1 MRNLFE
7 TSVQYL
13 KGVGPKRK
21 KTLERLGIDTLED
34 LLYLF
39 PRRYED
45 RRQMTPLSNLK
56 LGEYQTIAGKIL
68 RVDGRRS
75 WYTKKH
81 VFEAEIGDESSR
93 VFCVWFNRPYMDKY
107 LNVGQE
113 IILYGKVDLYKDRFQ
128 IVCPDYEII
137 SDDEEDRSLSVGRI
151 VPIYPLTRG
160 VSQRYLRKAVKRCL
174 EAHASAIKDIIP
186 YDIRKKYGLDN
197 LVKSLWSIHFPESN
211 EAQAV
216 AYKRVSFEEFFLF
229 QISVFLRRMSIVTK
243 QGVAHKI
250 ENDFY
255 VKFLSLF
262 PFELTNSQRKVIDDI
277 ARDLK
282 ANVPMHRLL
291 QGDVGSGKTLVAF
304 FGCFAA
310 VANGY
315 QAAIMAPTEILARQH
330 FENIKKIIKG
340 SFLSDM
346 TVQLLTNEVDKKKR
360 GKIIAETTQGKV
372 NILIGTHAL
381 IQEEVDFK
389 NLSFVVIDEQHKF
402 GVRQR
407 SLLSAKGKNP
417 DVLVMTATPIP
428 RTLCLTLYGDLDVS
442 TITEI
447 PPGHGKIRT
456 ALFSHE
462 NATQAYA
469 QVREAVGRGEQ
480 AYIIYPIIDESETL
494 DLKSAEEMFKEFQKG
509 EFKHLKLG
517 LLHGQ
522 IKKQEAQVLMQ
533 KFIDKEIDVLVAT
546 TILEVGVD
554 VPNATTMI
562 IEHADRFGLS
572 TLHQLRG
579 RIGRGRA
586 NSKCLLV
593 ADPTTEDGQE
603 RVKAILSTTD
613 GFEIAQKDLEIR
625 GPGEFFGRHQHGLN
639 ELKIANPATQLDI
652 LQQARE
658 EALRLTKE
666 DPLLENPKNGIIKD
680 VILRRYPAYLENIL
694 SG

>member
-1 MRNLFE
+1 MRCLSDI
-7 TSVQYL
+7 SVQYL
-13 KGVGPKRK
+13 KGVGPARK
-21 KTLERLGIDTLED
+21 KIFERLGVETLED

-45 RRQMTPLSNLK
+45 RTQMTPLSKLK
-56 LGEYQTIAGKIL
+56 VGEWQTVTGTIL
-68 RVDGRRS
+68 SNSGRKS

-81 VFEAEIGDESSR
+81 VYELEVGDESSR
-93 VFCVWFNRPYMDKY
+93 VFCVWFNRPYLDRYFKT
-107 LNVGQE
+107 GQQVV
-113 IILYGKVDLYKDRFQ
+113 LYGKVDIYKDRFQ
-128 IVCPDYEII
+128 IVSPDYEII
-137 SDDEEDRSLSVGRI
+137 TDDEEDKSLSVGRI
-151 VPIYPLTRG
+151 VPIYPSTRG
-160 VSQRYLRKAVKRCL
+160 VTQRYLRKSINNCL
-174 EAHASAIKDIIP
+174 EAYASTIKDVLP
-186 YDIRKKYGLDN
+186 YDIRRKYKLDN

-229 QISVFLRRMSIVTK
+229 QVSVLLRRMSIVTK
-243 QGVAHKI
+243 QGIAHKI
-250 ENDFY
+250 DAEFY
-255 VKFLSLF
+255 AKFFSLF
-262 PFELTNSQRKVIDDI
+262 PFELTASQRKVIEEI
-277 ARDLK
+277 VADLR
-282 ANVPMHRLL
+282 APVPMHRLL

-304 FGCFAA
+304 FGCLAA
-310 VANGY
+310 VSNGY
-315 QAAIMAPTEILARQH
+315 QAALMAPTEILARQH
-330 FENIKKIIKG
+330 YENIKKIIQNTC
-340 SFLSDM
+340 FADLSIR
-346 TVQLLTNEVDKKKR
+346 LLTNEIDKKEHE
-360 GKIIAETTQGKV
+360 KIIHETRAGKV

-447 PPGHGKIRT
+447 PPGRGKVKTI
-456 ALFSHE
+456 LFSHE
-462 NATQAYA
+462 NAGEAYRL
-469 QVREAVGRGEQ
+469 VREAVGRGEQ
-480 AYIIYPIIDESETL
+480 AYIVYPIIDESETL

-509 EFKHLKLG
+509 EFKNLKLG

-522 IKKQEAQVLMQ
+522 IKKQQAQVLMK
-533 KFIDKEIDVLVAT
+533 KFVEREIDILVAT

-572 TLHQLRG
+572 QLHQLRG
-579 RIGRGRA
+579 RIGRGRQDA
-586 NSKCLLV
+586 RCLLV
-593 ADPTTEDGQE
+593 ADPTTPDAAE
-603 RVKAILSTTD
+603 RISAILSTSD
-613 GFEIAQKDLEIR
+613 GFEIAQKDLSIR

-639 ELKIANPATQLDI
+639 ELKIANPQTQLDI
-652 LQQARE
+652 LQEART
-658 EALRLTKE
+658 EAISITKD
-666 DPLLENPKNGIIKD
+666 DPHLKNEKNAIIKN